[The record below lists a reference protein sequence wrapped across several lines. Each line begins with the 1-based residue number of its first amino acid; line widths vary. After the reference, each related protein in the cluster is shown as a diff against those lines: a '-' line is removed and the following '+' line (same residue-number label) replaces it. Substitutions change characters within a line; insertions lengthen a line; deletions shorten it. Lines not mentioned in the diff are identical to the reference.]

1 MNTKEEIK
9 NYYLKE
15 FSLFDDKFDIT
26 FNISDIKAI
35 TILKAKSKFFNFY
48 SSKHR

>member
-15 FSLFDDKFDIT
+15 FSLFDGEFDIT
-26 FNISDIKAI
+26 FKAI
-35 TILKAKSKFFNFY
+35 KGADKIYIPNTTQTI
-48 SSKHR
+48 